1 MTKLNKLLYNPGI
14 AAGVVLAILL
24 NVTSC
29 RSEGNIYGA
38 PIDLKKGQ
46 QVTLAQIFAD
56 PASYQEKNIILEAK
70 TGLICQA
77 SGCWVMLTD
86 GTNKLLAQFYTFT
99 VRPPKGSIIRVQGV
113 LKAQNQVP
121 YLATE
126 GLEIIRQ

>member
-46 QVTLAQIFAD
+46 QVTLAQIFAA